1 MPDFDSE
8 VLEYR
13 VDVEEPDTRALCY
26 GEPVIVDG
34 ASIALRAPTG
44 NRLEEGDNSFFLD
57 VTALDGET
65 QQTYHLIVYRPP
77 APERDPRL
85 TRLEV
90 YLGNQL
96 LPLTPAFNRHVFEYT
111 ATLPVGAAQGGWE
124 TWWWKGRKA
133 SRFPTWGRG
142 FNLPSTMP
150 SWELARVGS
159 FCGYLPPMRALP
171 RTTQLPWFKPSRM
184 RLRMTDSKPSRS

>member
-44 NRLEEGDNSFFLD
+44 NRLEEGDNDYYLD
-57 VTALDGET
+57 VTALDGEST
-65 QQTYHLIVYRPP
+65 KTYRVIVYRAPVP
-77 APERDPRL
+77 ARDPRL
-85 TRLEV
+85 TKLEV

-111 ATLPVGAAQGGWE
+111 ATLPAGATQGLGDLVVEGQEGITFSYVGPGIQSAVNDAILGVGTGRFVLRVFASDASITQDYTVTVVQAQDEAADDG
-124 TWWWKGRKA
+124 
-133 SRFPTWGRG
+133 
-142 FNLPSTMP
+142 
-150 SWELARVGS
+150 
-159 FCGYLPPMRALP
+159 
-171 RTTQLPWFKPSRM
+171 
-184 RLRMTDSKPSRS
+184 